1 MTEFIQVMTLPLL
14 ACLILTGIHAYLGFH
29 VIERQVIFV
38 DLALAQMAALGA
50 ALALFLGFPVEGVQS
65 YFLSLGLTVLGAAV
79 FSFFRLQTYRIPQ
92 EAFIGIA
99 YALSAALLVL
109 VLSRTGE
116 GDEHIRQ
123 SLVGNILL
131 VNHQDVI
138 KMFVVYSFIGLVHYL
153 FRKQFILLSN
163 DRQDAQKK
171 GLNVR
176 GWDFLFYAS
185 FGIVVTSS
193 VQIAGVLMVFAFLII
208 PPVSAMLFAKSLKSR
223 LILGW
228 LIGLLASSLGLIF
241 SYYGDFPTGAS
252 IVCVFGIILLIL
264 IMIKWIIMKSKIL

>member
-1 MTEFIQVMTLPLL
+1 
-14 ACLILTGIHAYLGFH
+14 LT
-29 VIERQVIFV
+29 
-38 DLALAQMAALGA
+38 
-50 ALALFLGFPVEGVQS
+50 
-65 YFLSLGLTVLGAAV
+65 
-79 FSFFRLQTYRIPQ
+79 
-92 EAFIGIA
+92 
-99 YALSAALLVL
+99 AALLVL

-138 KMFVVYSFIGLVHYL
+138 KMFVVYSLIGFVHYL
-153 FRKQFILLSN
+153 FRKQFILLSK
-163 DRQDAQKK
+163 DPQQAQKQ

-185 FGIVVTSS
+185 FGLVVTSS
-193 VQIAGVLMVFAFLII
+193 VQVAGVLMVFAFLIV
-208 PPVSAMLFAKSLKSR
+208 PPVSAMLFSQDLKTR

-228 LIGLLASSLGLIF
+228 FIGLLASSLGLVF

-252 IVCVFGIILLIL
+252 VVCVFGLIFLIL
-264 IMIKWIIMKSKIL
+264 IFLSFLLKFFKRHK